1 MVQQSRKN
9 PRAGS
14 EYGGVDGLIQ
24 PPPHDVANVPSETLM
39 VMYGTNAAAGFPN
52 GRNGETQDLPPA
64 TKKVADWPF

>member
-9 PRAGS
+9 PRQGS

-24 PPPHDVANVPSETLM
+24 PPPHDVADHPTEILM
-39 VMYGTNAAAGFPN
+39 TMYGTNPAAGFPN
-52 GRNGETQDLPPA
+52 GANGETQDLPPA